1 MKLPSDHSTHC
12 HQRCTVIIHRL
23 LLSSQASVN
32 PEIGLV
38 RLGSMTLLLG
48 VRTSSL
54 MTLSW
59 LVCLV
64 PLQATR
70 FVYLI
75 SCQTRLVL
83 AEEEIQL
90 VDFTQL
96 FTGSVAVNCSLFHA
110 LLCPLHGPRPCDRYI
125 QQTSFTSGFS
135 CFPFHQAGLKKSKP
149 IGSLLLLMMFY
160 CDVNIDRLPP
170 PPPLLFSFWA
180 ALLILLC
187 SVLIFTLDQLIY
199 NFHPPFSPPHTHT
212 HILFD
217 SSRFGLNSANFGTAF
232 RQEASSSIPAQ
243 AASFYTDCAD
253 VGIVLVSESIRK
265 IV

>member
-1 MKLPSDHSTHC
+1 
-12 HQRCTVIIHRL
+12 
-23 LLSSQASVN
+23 
-32 PEIGLV
+32 
-38 RLGSMTLLLG
+38 MTLLVG
-48 VRTSSL
+48 VRTSSPKP
-54 MTLSW
+54 LSW

-75 SCQTRLVL
+75 YCQTRLVL

-110 LLCPLHGPRPCDRYI
+110 LLCPLHGPRPCDRHI

-170 PPPLLFSFWA
+170 PPLLFSFWA

-199 NFHPPFSPPHTHT
+199 NFSPPPPPHTHT
-212 HILFD
+212 YPVWFESFWTQFRQFRDGFSTGGLEFD
-217 SSRFGLNSANFGTAF
+217 SRSGR
-232 RQEASSSIPAQ
+232 
-243 AASFYTDCAD
+243 
-253 VGIVLVSESIRK
+253 IVLYRLCRCRHSVSLRIDSQNSLAAVADDECQQTRK
-265 IV
+265 SFFFVVLTIVRFSRNQFDHPRF